1 MSDGLNYPDYLY
13 GDALAK
19 KPITSPD
26 FTEVHIIKAME
37 QTASASEHL
46 VAALKLVRAKRNFEA
61 MAADAQA
68 RGEYDEKAARDL
80 VWSAERSPPRPP
92 DEVYH
97 LYPESIRQRNHALP
111 PLLAESLHDI
121 AKRDYPQPNDWH
133 VSAGIPVESAYLASF
148 GPNETVGEKLDRVI
162 GAPIK
167 EHRRVLTEAER
178 IAFGIG
184 DLPTCWRASWVTP
197 SRHPMQAEADRI
209 IGTELHPLSGPESR
223 L

>member
-68 RGEYDEKAARDL
+68 RGEYDDQTARDTACSVKHGDL
-80 VWSAERSPPRPP
+80 PRKEAEP
-92 DEVYH
+92 V
-97 LYPESIRQRNHALP
+97 A
-111 PLLAESLHDI
+111 
-121 AKRDYPQPNDWH
+121 YPQPNDWRI
-133 VSAGIPVESAYLASF
+133 SSGLPMELGYLASF
-148 GPNETVGEKLDRVI
+148 GPN
-162 GAPIK
+162 AK
-167 EHRRVLTEAER
+167 EHRRVATEADWY
-178 IAFGIG
+178 AMGIG
-184 DLPTCWRASWVTP
+184 DVEPRPVV
-197 SRHPMQAEADRI
+197 QAEADRI
-209 IGTELHPLSGPESR
+209 IGTELHPLAGPESR